1 MIRRQDIYRSRA
13 KNGVQTHSSHVV
25 KITIS
30 GRSDLD
36 AFATLLE
43 QGGRVNWAAAIR
55 RRRSF
60 TITVSPEQAAQLLE
74 TKK

>member
-1 MIRRQDIYRSRA
+1 MIRRQDIFRTRA

-36 AFATLLE
+36 SFAALIE
-43 QGGRVNWAAAIR
+43 QGGKPNWAAAIR

-60 TITVSPEQAAQLLE
+60 TITVSPEQAADLLE

>member
-1 MIRRQDIYRSRA
+1 VIRRQDIFRTRA
-13 KNGVQTHSSHVV
+13 KDGVQTHSSHVV

-36 AFATLLE
+36 AFADLIE
-43 QGGRVNWAAAIR
+43 RGGKPKWAEKIR

-60 TITVSPEQAAQLLE
+60 TITLSPEQAEQILE
-74 TKK
+74 TKQ

>member
-1 MIRRQDIYRSRA
+1 MIRRQDIYRTRA

-36 AFATLLE
+36 AFARLLE
-43 QGGRVNWAAAIR
+43 QGGRAAWAAAIR

-60 TITVSPEQAAQLLE
+60 TITVSPEQAGQLLE